1 MNTPPPI
8 RQLPEGVVNRIA
20 AGEVIERPAAVVK
33 ELAENALD
41 AGAARIDV
49 AIRDGG
55 RTLIRVTDDGH
66 GISSE
71 DLPLALTRH
80 ATSKTDGADL
90 LAIHSFGFRGEA
102 LPSIGSVARLS
113 ITSRMAEG
121 DAARIR
127 CDAGELSAAEPAG
140 HPPGTTIEVRDLFFA
155 TPARLKFLKSE
166 RAETQAVAEIIRRLA
181 MAHPQVSFSLTE
193 GERSL
198 FKARAETGDL
208 FDARRARLV
217 AVMGK
222 DFAESALTIDAER
235 EGLHLTGYA
244 SAPTDHRATGQSQ
257 HLFVNGRPVRD
268 KLLVGAARGAYA
280 DVFPRGRHPA
290 LVLFLDL
297 ETHRVDVNVHPAK
310 TEVRFRDSN
319 AVRGLIVGALRQALA
334 DSGHRAPALGQIGA
348 LGSNPPSASG
358 PIGGTSGAGYGY
370 RPPPPVPRGVAEAAT
385 SFQRPQQEMS
395 VDGWAAPETAGF
407 ANEAPHYNGEDT
419 LRPEDAAQDAG
430 DSLLDLPLGIARA
443 QIHETYIVSQTRDG
457 MILVDQHAA
466 HERLVYEQMK
476 DALAKS
482 GVRRQVL
489 LIPEIVELPPGAAEV
504 LLAETETLEKFG
516 LVIESFGPDTIS
528 VRETPAMLGTLN
540 VASLIRD
547 LAEAPETFGDAHALD
562 VKLRHICATM
572 ACHGSVRAGRRLNHT
587 EMNALLRSM
596 EETPN
601 SATCNHGRPTSVA
614 LSLAEIERLFAR
626 R

>member
-1 MNTPPPI
+1 MRTPPAI

-33 ELAENALD
+33 ELVENALD
-41 AGAARIDV
+41 ADATRIDI

-55 RTLIRVTDDGH
+55 RTLIRITDDGH
-66 GISSE
+66 GIGAA

-102 LPSIGSVARLS
+102 LPSIGSVARLTL
-113 ITSRMAEG
+113 TSRAA
-121 DAARIR
+121 DAKAARLR
-127 CDAGELSAAEPAG
+127 CDAGDLSAVEPAG
-140 HPPGTTIEVRDLFFA
+140 HPPGTTVEVRDLFFA

-166 RAETQAVAEIIRRLA
+166 RAETQAVAETVRRLA
-181 MAHPQVSFSLTE
+181 MAHPQVGFTLTD
-193 GERSL
+193 GERSV

-222 DFAESALTIDAER
+222 DFAESALMIDAER
-235 EGLHLTGYA
+235 DGLHLTGYA
-244 SAPTDHRATGQSQ
+244 SAPTDHRATGQAQ

-297 ETHRVDVNVHPAK
+297 DTHRVDVNVHPAK
-310 TEVRFRDSN
+310 TE
-319 AVRGLIVGALRQALA
+319 ALA
-334 DSGHRAPALGQIGA
+334 ESGHRAPALGQIGA
-348 LGSNPPSASG
+348 LGSSPPSGGGNPAS
-358 PIGGTSGAGYGY
+358 PYAY
-370 RPPPPVPRGVAEAAT
+370 RPPPPLARGVAEAAT
-385 SFQRPQQEMS
+385 AFQRPQTEMA
-395 VDGWAAPETAGF
+395 VDGWAAPETA
-407 ANEAPHYNGEDT
+407 APEIPADDT
-419 LRPEDAAQDAG
+419 L
-430 DSLLDLPLGIARA
+430 LDHPLGIARA
-443 QIHETYIVSQTRDG
+443 QIHETYIVAQTRSG

-466 HERLVYEQMK
+466 HERLVYERMK
-476 DALAKS
+476 NALAAS
-482 GVRRQVL
+482 GVARQAL
-489 LIPEIVELPPGAAEV
+489 LIPEIVELSPGAADA

-516 LVIESFGPDTIS
+516 LVIESFGPDTVS
-528 VRETPAMLGTLN
+528 VRETPAMLGTLD

-547 LAEAPETFGDAHALD
+547 LADAPETLGDAHALD
-562 VKLRHICATM
+562 VKLRHVCATM
-572 ACHGSVRAGRRLNHT
+572 ACHGSVRAGRRLNLS
-587 EMNALLRSM
+587 EMNALLREM

-601 SATCNHGRPTSVA
+601 SGTCNHGRPTSVA
-614 LSLAEIERLFAR
+614 LSLTEVERLFAR

>member
-1 MNTPPPI
+1 MFEPAPI

-33 ELAENALD
+33 ELVENALD

-49 AIRDGG
+49 ITRDGG
-55 RTLIRVTDDGH
+55 RTLIRITDDGH
-66 GISSE
+66 GMSAA

-80 ATSKTDGADL
+80 ATSKTDGVDL

-102 LPSIGSVARLS
+102 LPSIGSVSRLS
-113 ITSRMAEG
+113 ITSRLSEG
-121 DAARIR
+121 DAHVLR
-127 CDAGELSAAEPAG
+127 CDAGDLSAVEPAG
-140 HPPGTTIEVRDLFFA
+140 HPPGTTVEVRDLFFA

-166 RAETQAVAEIIRRLA
+166 RAETTAIADVVRRLA
-181 MAHPQVSFSLTE
+181 MAHPQVGFSYTE
-193 GERSL
+193 GERSV

-244 SAPTDHRATGQSQ
+244 SAPTDHRATGQAQ

-297 ETHRVDVNVHPAK
+297 DTHRVDVNVHPAK
-310 TEVRFRDSN
+310 TEVRFRDAG

-334 DSGHRAPALGQIGA
+334 ESGHRAPALGQVGQ
-348 LGSNPPSASG
+348 LGSAPTPSPS
-358 PIGGTSGAGYGY
+358 PAGSSAYTY
-370 RPPPPVPRGVAEAAT
+370 RPPPPISRSLAEAGT
-385 SFQRPQQEMS
+385 SFQRPQHEMA
-395 VDGWAAPETAGF
+395 VDGWAAPETASDQND
-407 ANEAPHYNGEDT
+407 ANLEDG
-419 LRPEDAAQDAG
+419 A
-430 DSLLDLPLGIARA
+430 LDHPLGIARA
-443 QIHETYIVSQTRDG
+443 QIHETYIVAQNRDG

-466 HERLVYEQMK
+466 HERLVYERMK
-476 DALAKS
+476 NALAAS
-482 GVRRQVL
+482 GVARQAL
-489 LIPEIVELPPGAAEV
+489 LIPEIVELPPGAADA
-504 LLAETETLEKFG
+504 LLAETETLESFG

-528 VRETPAMLGTLN
+528 VRETPAMLGTLDA
-540 VASLIRD
+540 ASLLRD
-547 LAEAPETFGDAHALD
+547 LAEAPESLGDAHALD
-562 VKLRHICATM
+562 VKLRYVCATM
-572 ACHGSVRAGRRLNHT
+572 ACHGSVRAGRRLNLA
-587 EMNALLRSM
+587 EMNALLREM
-596 EETPN
+596 EATPN
-601 SATCNHGRPTSVA
+601 SGTCNHGRPTSIA
-614 LSLAEIERLFAR
+614 LSLAEVERLFAR

>member
-1 MNTPPPI
+1 MFNNRPEPSTCWRMTAPAPI

-33 ELAENALD
+33 ELVENALD
-41 AGAARIDV
+41 AGASRIDV
-49 AIRDGG
+49 TARDGG
-55 RTLIRVTDDGH
+55 RTLIRITDDGH
-66 GISSE
+66 GMNAD

-80 ATSKTDGADL
+80 ATSKTDGVDL

-113 ITSRMAEG
+113 ITSRLSDG
-121 DAARIR
+121 DAHLIR
-127 CDAGELSAAEPAG
+127 CNAGDLSAVEPAG
-140 HPPGTTIEVRDLFFA
+140 HPPGTTVEVRDLFFA
-155 TPARLKFLKSE
+155 TPARLKFLKTE
-166 RAETQAVAEIIRRLA
+166 RAETNAVADVVRRLA
-181 MAHPQVSFSLTE
+181 MAHPQVGFTFTE
-193 GERSL
+193 SERSV

-244 SAPTDHRATGQSQ
+244 SAPTDHRATGQAQ

-297 ETHRVDVNVHPAK
+297 DTHRVDVNVHPAK
-310 TEVRFRDSN
+310 TEVRFRDAN

-334 DSGHRAPALGQIGA
+334 ESGHRAPALGQIGQ
-348 LGSNPPSASG
+348 LGSTPPSAPSTG
-358 PIGGTSGAGYGY
+358 PAGSSAYTY
-370 RPPPPVPRGVAEAAT
+370 RPPPPISRGLAEASTA
-385 SFQRPQQEMS
+385 FQRPQQEMA
-395 VDGWAAPETAGF
+395 VDGWAAPETASDQIVP
-407 ANEAPHYNGEDT
+407 ET
-419 LRPEDAAQDAG
+419 EDAA
-430 DSLLDLPLGIARA
+430 LDHPLGIARA
-443 QIHETYIVSQTRDG
+443 QIHETYIVAQNRDG

-466 HERLVYEQMK
+466 HERLVYERMK
-476 DALAKS
+476 NALAAS
-482 GVRRQVL
+482 GVARQAL
-489 LIPEIVELPPGAAEV
+489 LIPEIVELPPGAADA
-504 LLAETETLEKFG
+504 LLAETEMLENFG
-516 LVIESFGPDTIS
+516 LLIESFGPDTIS
-528 VRETPAMLGTLN
+528 VRETPAMLGT
-540 VASLIRD
+540 VDAASLIRD
-547 LAEAPETFGDAHALD
+547 LAEAPESLGDAHALD
-562 VKLRHICATM
+562 VKLRHVCATM
-572 ACHGSVRAGRRLNHT
+572 ACHGSVRAGRRLNLA
-587 EMNALLRSM
+587 EMNALLREM

-601 SATCNHGRPTSVA
+601 SGTCNHGRPTSVA
-614 LSLAEIERLFAR
+614 LSLAEVERLFAR